1 MPTVL
6 LFQSLGW
13 LVKPVILIVDDE
25 ESVRESFRLALQD
38 EYHLAFAEDAKATL
52 RILKSQTFDL
62 CLLDIML
69 PDGSGLDLLKQI
81 KRRDETI
88 DVIMVTALTGVD
100 TALEAMK
107 SGAYDYITKPYKI
120 DELYELIKRVLA
132 KRSLEKENRFLREE
146 ISAKKPVCLLG
157 GSKAIQE
164 LGKKISA
171 AAKSDSEVF
180 LQGEMGSGVEEVA
193 REIHNQSPRNRGPF
207 ITVSCGSFS
216 KAQLEKEL
224 FGEEGD
230 ETKGKSPQIGKLEF
244 ADGGILFLNQVDRL
258 PAEIQEKL
266 LKALSDRKIY
276 RTGSQVSVP
285 LDIRVVASSDADMA
299 ALLSRGTFRKDLHQF
314 LNAFSLTLPPLR
326 ERREDIAEL
335 VDYFLKLANQK
346 TKIPVKIIQK
356 EAVQFLTQYA
366 WPGNL
371 KELENSIE
379 MMVLFGGKETLTIED
394 IPLDILVKQID
405 LAKTK
410 EEAKLSLKRVRRQFE
425 RQYIRKILER
435 TRGNQTRTAAT
446 LGLHRNTLIWKL
458 KELNLEE
465 DYKRIVKKRRERGV
479 GFRNL

>member
-1 MPTVL
+1 M
-6 LFQSLGW
+6 
-13 LVKPVILIVDDE
+13 KPVILIVDDE

-38 EYHLAFAEDAKATL
+38 EYQLAFAEDAKSTL

-120 DELYELIKRVLA
+120 DELYELIKRVLT
-132 KRSLEKENRFLREE
+132 KRALEKENRFLREE
-146 ISAKKPVCLLG
+146 ISARKPVCLMG

-164 LGKKISA
+164 LSKKISGI
-171 AAKSDSEVF
+171 AKSDSAVF
-180 LQGEMGSGVEEVA
+180 LQGEMGSGVGEVA
-193 REIHNQSPRNRGPF
+193 HEIHNQSGRSRGPF

-216 KAQLEKEL
+216 KVQLEREL

-230 ETKGKSPQIGKLEF
+230 EAKGKSPQIGKLEF
-244 ADGGILFLNQVDRL
+244 ADSGTLFLEQVDRL
-258 PAEIQEKL
+258 PVEIQEKL
-266 LKALSDRKIY
+266 LKALSDRKVY
-276 RTGSQVSVP
+276 RTGSQVSVA
-285 LDIRVVASSDADMA
+285 LDVRVIASSDADLA
-299 ALLSRGTFRKDLHQF
+299 VNLSRGTFRKDLHQF
-314 LNAFSLTLPPLR
+314 LSAFSLTLPSLR
-326 ERREDIAEL
+326 DRREDIPDL

-346 TKIPVKIIQK
+346 TKIPVKTIQK

-465 DYKRIVKKRRERGV
+465 DYRRIVKKRRERGV

>member
-1 MPTVL
+1 M
-6 LFQSLGW
+6 
-13 LVKPVILIVDDE
+13 KPILLIVDDE

-38 EYHLAFAEDAKATL
+38 DYQLAFAEDAKSTL

-69 PDGSGLDLLKQI
+69 PDGSGIDLLRQI

-107 SGAYDYITKPYKI
+107 LGAYDYITKPYKI

-132 KRSLEKENRFLREE
+132 KRALEKENRFLREE
-146 ISAKKPVCLLG
+146 MSSKKPVCLLG
-157 GSKAIQE
+157 GSKAINE
-164 LGKKISA
+164 LGKKISTLA
-171 AAKSDSEVF
+171 ESDSAVL
-180 LQGEMGSGVEEVA
+180 LQGEIGTGVEEVA
-193 REIHNQSPRNRGPF
+193 REIHAQSARCRGPF
-207 ITVSCGSFS
+207 ITVSCGSFH
-216 KAQLEKEL
+216 KTQLEREL

-230 ETKGKSPQIGKLEF
+230 EAKNKSPQIGKLEF
-244 ADGGILFLNQVDRL
+244 ADGGTLFLEQVDRL
-258 PAEIQEKL
+258 PVEIQEKL
-266 LKALSDRKIY
+266 LKALTDKKMSRM
-276 RTGSQVSVP
+276 GSQVAVP
-285 LDIRVVASSDADMA
+285 LDVRVVASCDSDLEGNLA
-299 ALLSRGTFRKDLHQF
+299 RRTFRKDLHQF
-314 LNAFSLTLPPLR
+314 LSSFSLAIPALR
-326 ERREDIAEL
+326 ERNEDIPDL
-335 VDYFLKLANQK
+335 VEYFLKVANQK
-346 TKIPVKIIQK
+346 AKIPVKNIQK
-356 EAVQFLTQYA
+356 EAIQFLTQYG

-379 MMVLFGGKETLTIED
+379 MMVLFAGRENLTIED

-405 LAKTK
+405 LARTK

-458 KELNLEE
+458 KELNLED